1 MDLARAPINPPPG
14 VTDVTTWSRAC
25 AVGEHRA
32 CKGVRINPDQEAPAD
47 KTALPCECT
56 VCQHQPKRRGR
67 PPKAK
72 S

>member
-1 MDLARAPINPPPG
+1 MDLARAPLNPPEG
-14 VTDVTTWSRAC
+14 ADVATLSRAC

-32 CKGVRINPDQEAPAD
+32 CKGVRINPKTNPPANE
-47 KTALPCECT
+47 TTLPCECP
-56 VCQHQPKRRGR
+56 VCKHQPKRRGR